1 MVIISK
7 KKYKITNNNILL
19 FIPDYIK
26 IKKKKFRLTSDISSP
41 ENIPRGAFGAVVF
54 YQSYK
59 NEYLAIKIINL
70 SEMKKN
76 ENGDKKIFKSRKEA
90 KIMKGMQKSFSEYC
104 KKLVVKFIDNIEET
118 IHKNRIQY
126 IVMEKIDID
135 LKGFIKNEKYKS
147 KKKKVSKSK
156 TLKKTSNKSIVN
168 INYNLNLV
176 KRIIEQILQ
185 SLQCLHNKGIVY
197 NDLKLSNILWDY
209 KNKKIKLTDF
219 NCIISKSEPEMT
231 GCSTLTYRSPEQIN
245 HTSSN
250 NNYKTDIWSVGV
262 IMLSLLMKNNGSY
275 FNIHGRNEIK
285 NSITNFSI
293 NTIPD
298 IIKSCMKNF
307 KSFPK
312 TKYNTIVDFLQ
323 KVLVQDFQKRLT
335 AEECLKHPF
344 FKNK

>member
-7 KKYKITNNNILL
+7 KKYKINNNNIIL

-26 IKKKKFRLTSDISSP
+26 INKKKFSLSSDISSP
-41 ENIPRGAFGAVVF
+41 DNIPRGAFGAVVF
-54 YQSYK
+54 YQSDK

-76 ENGDKKIFKSRKEA
+76 ENGDKKIFKSRNEA

-126 IVMEKIDID
+126 IVMEKIDTD

-147 KKKKVSKSK
+147 KKKKTSKNK
-156 TLKKTSNKSIVN
+156 TLKKISSKSIVN

-176 KRIIEQILQ
+176 KRIIKQILQ
-185 SLQCLHNKGIVY
+185 SLQCLHNKGVVY

-262 IMLSLLMKNNGSY
+262 IMISLLMKKNGSY
-275 FNIHGRNEIK
+275 FNRPTRNEIK
-285 NSITNFSI
+285 NSITNFSVKS
-293 NTIPD
+293 IPD
-298 IIKSCMKNF
+298 IVKSCKGNF

-312 TKYNTIVDFLQ
+312 TKYNSIVDFLQ
-323 KVLVQDFQKRLT
+323 KVLVQDFQKRLN

-344 FKNK
+344 FKNR